1 MKMRH
6 FILSALLSFCLI
18 ACSFGQRKIDPAF
31 EKVFRTITVIE
42 NLYVDTVDKAKL
54 AEDAT
59 IALLQR
65 LDPHSAYL
73 TAEEAREKNEP
84 LQGNFDGIG
93 IQFNML
99 TDTLYVV
106 QVISG
111 GPSEK
116 VGLMAG
122 DRIITVNDTLIAGV
136 KMKNSDVMSRLK
148 GPKGTVVNIEVK
160 RGNSSKLIPFRIVRD
175 KIPVFSLDASYMLS
189 DKTGYIKIN
198 RFAATTHDEF
208 TEAVRKLKKQGME
221 NLVLDLQGNG
231 GGYMHTAVYIANEFL
246 KRGDLITYT
255 EGAHSRRENY
265 RGTNK
270 GNLTNE
276 RLVVLVD
283 ESSASASEILAGAI
297 QDWDRGV
304 LVGRRT
310 FGKGLVQRPIPLG
323 DGSEIHLTISRY
335 YTPSGRSVQK
345 PYEKGNSESYNKELI
360 TRYNHGELM
369 HSDSIY
375 FPDSLKYN
383 TLVNNRVIYGGGGI
397 MPDQFIP
404 LDTAR
409 FTDYHRALVGSGT
422 VNKYIISL
430 IDKNRDNYTKRYKD
444 FISFDQQ
451 FSVSDQMVR
460 EVFSL
465 YEKERKEDSSLPEFK
480 AEDQEVL
487 LAPESLLRLQ
497 MKALVARDVWDMNE
511 YYQIMNRDNESISK
525 ALEIIENKSEYNR
538 IISGE

>member
-1 MKMRH
+1 MRH
-6 FILSALLSFCLI
+6 FILSVLLSFGLI
-18 ACSFGQRKIDPAF
+18 ACSFGQRKVDPAF
-31 EKVFRTITVIE
+31 EKVFRTMTIIE
-42 NLYVDTVDKAKL
+42 NLYVDTVDKNKL

-99 TDTLYVV
+99 TDTLYVI

-136 KMKNSDVMSRLK
+136 KMKNNDVMSRLK

-160 RGNSSKLIPFRIVRD
+160 RGNSAKLIPFRIVRD
-175 KIPVFSLDASYMLS
+175 KIPVYSLDASYMLTP
-189 DKTGYIKIN
+189 KTGYIRIN
-198 RFAATTHDEF
+198 RFAATTYDEF
-208 TEAVRKLKKQGME
+208 TEALQKLKKQGME

-231 GGYMHTAVYIANEFL
+231 GGYMHTAVYVANEFL

-255 EGAHSRRENY
+255 EGAHTKRENY

-270 GNLTNE
+270 GNLLNE

-323 DGSEIHLTISRY
+323 DGSEIHLTIARY

-345 PYEKGNSESYNKELI
+345 PYEKGDSESYNRELV

-383 TLVNNRVIYGGGGI
+383 TLVNKRVIYGGGGI
-397 MPDQFIP
+397 MPDHFIP
-404 LDTAR
+404 LDTAKY
-409 FTDYHRALVGSGT
+409 TDYHRVLVGSGT

-430 IDKNRDNYTKRYKD
+430 IDKNRNSYTNRYKD
-444 FISFDQQ
+444 FATFDKQ
-451 FSVSDQMVR
+451 FSITDNMIR
-460 EVFSL
+460 EVFTL
-465 YEKERKEDSSLPEFK
+465 YEKERKEDSTLPEFK
-480 AEDQEVL
+480 AEDQETL
-487 LAPESLLRLQ
+487 LAPESLLRHQ
-497 MKALVARDVWDMNE
+497 MKALVARDLWEMSE
-511 YYQIMNRDNESISK
+511 YFQVINRDNESIK
-525 ALEIIENKSEYNR
+525 EALRIIEDKAEYTR
-538 IISGE
+538 ILSGKQ